1 VAVEAE
7 RMVVGDQVG
16 DGVQV
21 DGVHGCSVARPKL
34 RG

>member
-7 RMVVGDQVG
+7 RVLAGDQVG

-21 DGVHGCSVARPKL
+21 DGVHGPSVARGGL